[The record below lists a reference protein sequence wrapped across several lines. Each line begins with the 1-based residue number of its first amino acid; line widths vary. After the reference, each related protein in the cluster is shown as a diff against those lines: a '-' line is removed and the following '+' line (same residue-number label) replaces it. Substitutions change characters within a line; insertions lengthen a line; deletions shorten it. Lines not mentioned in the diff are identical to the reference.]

1 MTVYAQRA
9 IAFIVAALAI
19 VFPAFGFAP
28 RLYEWL
34 VQQRLRRLYRRL
46 RIIEL
51 ALQKEPAAAQIKRFE
66 SELEEIGHAA
76 TSVPLRH
83 SDLYFMLRYHL
94 DQTRS
99 RLAKAAS
106 IA

>member
-19 VFPAFGFAP
+19 VFPVFGFAP

-34 VQQRLRRLYRRL
+34 IRQRLRRLYRRL
-46 RIIEL
+46 RVIEIEL
-51 ALQKEPAAAQIKRFE
+51 QRELTVPQIKSLE
-66 SELEEIGHAA
+66 GELSEIDRAA
-76 TSVPLRH
+76 RAVPLRH
-83 SDLYFMLRYHL
+83 SDLYFVIKYHL

-106 IA
+106 LS